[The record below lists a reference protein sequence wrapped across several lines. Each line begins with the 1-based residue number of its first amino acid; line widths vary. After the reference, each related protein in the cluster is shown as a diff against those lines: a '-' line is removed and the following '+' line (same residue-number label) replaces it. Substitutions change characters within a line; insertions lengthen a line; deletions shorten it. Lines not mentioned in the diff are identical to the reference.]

1 MAAKTKTSG
10 WRRFFRV
17 SILLLNSLAVVALL
31 LAYLAPYISPEKNAW
46 LPFAG
51 IAYPI
56 LAITNAG
63 FVIFWLFFRWK
74 FALVSLIAL
83 LAGWNH
89 LMSHLQFHGQTD
101 TTGQPVV
108 KVMSYNVRNFDL
120 YNYDKNWK
128 TNQTRRNQIL
138 RLLHNTR
145 PDIICFQ
152 EYVHDVN
159 NDFNTTDTLC
169 RMLAPVYADTVFNLV
184 SRKIIKFGLATFS
197 KYPIVGHGQI
207 HFSNSRT
214 NFCIFTDLLID
225 ADTVRV
231 YNAHFESIRLSQKD
245 LDYTHEAATTD
256 MDKHKTSGKRI
267 VSQLKAAFADRA
279 AQTELVAAHMA
290 GCRYPI
296 ILCTDL
302 NDTPTSYSY
311 RRLKNLLDDSFSDA
325 GKGFGNTYT
334 GVFPPL
340 RIDFIMHSKGMRA
353 VNFKTY
359 DVKYSDHYPIS
370 CELTL

>member
-1 MAAKTKTSG
+1 MATKTKRGG
-10 WRRFFRV
+10 WGPFFRI
-17 SILLLNSLAVVALL
+17 SILILNLLAVAALL
-31 LAYLAPYISPEKNAW
+31 LAYLAPYVSPVKNSL
-46 LPFAG
+46 LPFFG
-51 IAYPI
+51 IAYPL
-56 LAITNAG
+56 LALVNFC
-63 FVIFWLFFRWK
+63 FVLGWLFIRWK
-74 FALVSLIAL
+74 YMLVSLITL

-89 LMSHLQFHGQTD
+89 ISAHLEYHGQTETSD
-101 TTGQPVV
+101 SAIV

-120 YNYDKNWK
+120 YNYNKNWK
-128 TNQTRRNQIL
+128 TNTARRNQIL
-138 RLLHNTR
+138 SLLHNTR

-169 RMLAPVYADTVFNLV
+169 RMLSPVHADTVFNLV

-197 KYPIVGHGQI
+197 KYPMVGHGQI

-214 NFCIFTDLLID
+214 NFCIYTDLRIG

-267 VSQLKAAFADRA
+267 VSQLRAAFADRA
-279 AQTELVAAHMA
+279 SQTELVAAHMA
-290 GCRYPI
+290 GCPYPI

-311 RRLKNLLDDSFSDA
+311 RRLKNVLDDSFSET

-334 GVFPPL
+334 GIFPPL
-340 RIDFIMHSKGMRA
+340 RIDYILYSKGLRA

-370 CELTL
+370 CEFSL